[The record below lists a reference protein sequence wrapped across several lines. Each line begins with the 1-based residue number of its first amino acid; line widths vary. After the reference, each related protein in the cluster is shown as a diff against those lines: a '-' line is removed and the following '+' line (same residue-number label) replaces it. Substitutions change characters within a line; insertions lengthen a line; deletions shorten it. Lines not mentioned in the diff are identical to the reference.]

1 MADATLNRSNLTF
14 EQAEGAAPL
23 PRQLQLQEVSQQLR
37 AQLWHYIHHSISLSL
52 TNGTFGRHISGSW
65 DTILRAMH
73 VEHYHLMID
82 EFGTNWID
90 HKERLRNLFQ
100 YGTYAEILGFL
111 QWIIRYK
118 TRPSHNFAADI
129 DRCLE
134 RCQAAYRVVNGNT
147 IAPVSSQEEAET
159 LERAFSDLV
168 STEFNGARQHL
179 KSAAERATAGDWA
192 DCIRESI
199 NAVEATVRCIDPSA
213 KDLRPALAVLE
224 KRGTVPLKQGLLNL
238 YGYTSDENGLRH
250 SLVFNGVAD
259 LDQTDALF
267 MLGACA
273 SFVSYLIN
281 KARASGLISG

>member
-1 MADATLNRSNLTF
+1 VTRIDRSNLTF

-37 AQLWHYIHHSISLSL
+37 AQLWHYIHHSISLTL
-52 TNGTFGRHISGSW
+52 TTGTFGRYISGSW
-65 DTILRAMH
+65 ETILRAMH

-82 EFGTNWID
+82 DFGTNWND

-111 QWIIRYK
+111 QWIIRCK

-147 IAPVSSQEEAET
+147 IVPISSQEETQT
-159 LERAFSDLV
+159 LDRAFSDLV

-179 KSAAERATAGDWA
+179 KLAAERATARDWA

-199 NAVEATVRCIDPSA
+199 NAVEATVRCIDPNA

-224 KRGTVPLKQGLLNL
+224 KRGTVHGSLKQGLLNL
-238 YGYTSDENGLRH
+238 YGYASDEKGLRH
-250 SLVFNGVAD
+250 SLVFKGVAD
-259 LDQTDALF
+259 VDQTDALF

-273 SFVSYLIN
+273 SFISYLVN
-281 KARASGLISG
+281 KARASGLINQ